1 MSMTVVFAMM
11 AAASAVETGAN
22 MKGLH
27 PDFRDTFRNDATLGF
42 MRNQLRREDPFAE
55 AQQGP
60 AYDSKKA
67 QKAAA
72 GVAKDNQ
79 QEAQPGPDNVLKKA
93 QKAAAKEQ
101 EQAQQ
106 GPNHD
111 SKEAQKA
118 AAKVAKDN
126 QQEAQEAP
134 NLDAAEAQKAAAKE
148 QEEAQQGPSYDS
160 KEAQKAAAKV
170 AKDNQPKAVSVKDPV
185 QVVSDGVKTADK
197 FLDKLAGTGASQK
210 QAKKSVASHGK
221 DASSVSGCTDFPQ
234 GWEDSRGNDC
244 EDYDEGHFCDRRG
257 GEDEGWLDEWG
268 TLESVA
274 NKGFSATQACCV
286 CGGGH
291 REFQV
296 NAAGPSPAAAPSPA
310 SPAALQSQGFSGKLV
325 EHVEGETMTGDW
337 GREFGPKAGHR
348 DFKSICKDFL
358 AACSWKSR
366 RSKASFS
373 LRSRSCSN
381 LSLKSCSR

>member
-210 QAKKSVASHGK
+210 QAKKNQWHRTARMRLRFLVAQTSLRDGK
-221 DASSVSGCTDFPQ
+221 IPEVTIARTTMRAIFATDVEVKMKVGLMNGARSNPLRTRAFL
-234 GWEDSRGNDC
+234 
-244 EDYDEGHFCDRRG
+244 RRRP
-257 GEDEGWLDEWG
+257 
-268 TLESVA
+268 VA
-274 NKGFSATQACCV
+274 FVVA
-286 CGGGH
+286 
-291 REFQV
+291 
-296 NAAGPSPAAAPSPA
+296 
-310 SPAALQSQGFSGKLV
+310 
-325 EHVEGETMTGDW
+325 D
-337 GREFGPKAGHR
+337 
-348 DFKSICKDFL
+348 I
-358 AACSWKSR
+358 
-366 RSKASFS
+366 ASF
-373 LRSRSCSN
+373 
-381 LSLKSCSR
+381 K